1 MPRLVRRKPTIQRL
15 KDYLNPGDW
24 WLYLAEEFETADWDK
39 QYASPLALGLHIVL
53 LIARANT
60 GSSLG
65 SGQDDVFG
73 DDYSKT
79 GWLSSIVSKQ
89 TLPHYEEFFPD
100 NHTGHL
106 YGIFVDCL
114 FHRKC
119 DIHILSETTLPL
131 IRKLYR
137 CPSEHP
143 FRTSS
148 ARGFFSSLFFA
159 ITVPYGNTRGY
170 QRRVKSAPRSNP
182 RCMGTRCLGP
192 NTDLSPSVLLFQPR
206 PCPGILALP
215 SNHGSRPSAQRHG
228 LHDTPFTSA
237 VIFAAI
243 SPFFVLLPAGEG
255 FRHYSQGGYERV
267 RYQICTPSIESSY
280 S

>member
-89 TLPHYEEFFPD
+89 TLPHYEEFFLD
-100 NHTGHL
+100 NRTGHL
-106 YGIFVDCL
+106 HSIFVDCL
-114 FHRKC
+114 FDRKC

-159 ITVPYGNTRGY
+159 ITVPYGNNRGY
-170 QRRVKSAPRSNP
+170 
-182 RCMGTRCLGP
+182 
-192 NTDLSPSVLLFQPR
+192 
-206 PCPGILALP
+206 
-215 SNHGSRPSAQRHG
+215 
-228 LHDTPFTSA
+228 
-237 VIFAAI
+237 
-243 SPFFVLLPAGEG
+243 
-255 FRHYSQGGYERV
+255 
-267 RYQICTPSIESSY
+267 
-280 S
+280 